1 MIQESETHHD
11 ILQSNFLD
19 SYNNLTIK
27 TMVMFEWLSY
37 HCPNTSYAM
46 KVDADMFLNVHK
58 LVDMLLKAPRHRYM
72 TGIVTRFAFVCRDNS
87 SKWFMP
93 VSVFSESMYPP
104 YARGLGYVFS
114 LDLPKKILKAS
125 EHVKAVYLEDV
136 YVGMCMRHLGIAL
149 TDPPHNGLFR
159 AEVPNWTSKCYWTS
173 VITTLLKN
181 SNQLLDIWGKYQT
194 QPPSEC

>member
-37 HCPNTSYAM
+37 RCPNTSYAM

-93 VSVFSESMYPP
+93 VSVFSESMYRCECKPG
-104 YARGLGYVFS
+104 YAGNGRICGEDTDLDGWPNT
-114 LDLPKKILKAS
+114 DLPCVENATYHCKKVTRPHMNRNIKGHYYPSALLYCETYLTNRSLAS
-125 EHVKAVYLEDV
+125 
-136 YVGMCMRHLGIAL
+136 L
-149 TDPPHNGLFR
+149 TG
-159 AEVPNWTSKCYWTS
+159 
-173 VITTLLKN
+173 
-181 SNQLLDIWGKYQT
+181 
-194 QPPSEC
+194 